1 MPEPLLLAAI
11 AAQPAQPVQPTQDIP
26 PVVAVE
32 TQRSQSIQAEKARL
46 DRLLRQLRKNVNP
59 EPSGTVTEFSP
70 SLERPR
76 SGSQLYSQRAAALTG
91 GHIHTR
97 LPASSFRA
105 SWATSVQQPT
115 YEQWKWLLAQ
125 EAASVRGTNQPV
137 GVLLGDSLSLWFPS
151 DRLPQTR
158 LWLNQGISG
167 DTTTGI
173 LRRLSSFAHARPR
186 IVYVMAGVNDL
197 KHGVSDATIL
207 RNLQQIIQQLR
218 QTHPQAQIVMQSLLP
233 TRSLPVSS
241 QRITHL
247 NQQLKAITQQN
258 GAYYLDVYSHMA
270 DATGYLQADLTT
282 DGLHLNARGYE
293 VWQSVLNRA
302 EAQIASK

>member
-1 MPEPLLLAAI
+1 MLAAI
-11 AAQPAQPVQPTQDIP
+11 AAQTTQTAQPAQAAKPVIP
-26 PVVAVE
+26 AEAQHSQAV
-32 TQRSQSIQAEKARL
+32 QAEKARL

-59 EPSGTVTEFSP
+59 DTSSLGIEFSP

-76 SGSQLYSQRAAALTG
+76 SGSQLYSQRTAALTVG
-91 GHIHTR
+91 QIHTR
-97 LPASSFRA
+97 IPVSSFR
-105 SWATSVQQPT
+105 STWTTSVQQPT

-125 EAASVRGTNQPV
+125 EAASVREINEPV

-173 LRRLSSFAHARPR
+173 LHRLSSFARTRPR
-186 IVYVMAGVNDL
+186 IVYVMAGINDL
-197 KHGVSDATIL
+197 KHGASNTTIL

-218 QTHPQAQIVMQSLLP
+218 QTHPQANIVMQSILP

-241 QRITHL
+241 QRIANL
-247 NQQLKAITQQN
+247 NQQLKVIANQN
-258 GAYYLDVYSHMA
+258 GAYYLDVHSHMA
-270 DATGYLQADLTT
+270 DANGYLRPDLTT
-282 DGLHLNARGYE
+282 DGLHLSAKGYE
-293 VWQSVLNRA
+293 VWQAVLNSA
-302 EAQIASK
+302 ETQIARK